1 MSYDFK
7 TIVVQWDRPDG
18 SATQVEVAARI
29 AARTGAYLIAVHT
42 PAPGRASNETAKEIE
57 TSGRDQLQRI
67 AAAQGVSCEWLPAA
81 TNDSETLIA
90 VARCADLVVVGPSSA
105 GDAEKETLQQRVA
118 QIVLTAGRPMLV
130 VPKGALPATIAER
143 VVVAWSGTR
152 ESARAVA
159 DALPLLVK
167 ATTVTLLAGAD
178 TGSATHG
185 FSSGKGLLGWL
196 ERHRVKAQL
205 IDLGRHRFDVGEKIL
220 RYCTE
225 HRADLLVMG
234 AYGHSRARELA
245 LGGVTQTV
253 LESMTL
259 PVLMSH

>member
-7 TIVVQWDRPDG
+7 TIVVQWDHLDG
-18 SATQVEVAARI
+18 RAAQVEVAARI

-42 PAPGRASNETAKEIE
+42 PAPGRPLDGTAEEIE
-57 TSGRDQLQRI
+57 TTGRDQLQRI
-67 AAAQGVSCEWLPAA
+67 AAAQGVPCEWLPAA
-81 TNDSETLIA
+81 TDDSETLIA
-90 VARCADLVVVGPSSA
+90 VARCADLIVVGPGTA
-105 GDAEKETLQQRVA
+105 GDAEKETPHQRSA
-118 QIVLTAGRPMLV
+118 RIVLAAGRPMLV
-130 VPKGALPATIAER
+130 VPKGALPASIAER
-143 VVVAWSGTR
+143 MVVAWSGTR

-159 DALPLLVK
+159 DALPLLAK
-167 ATTVTLLAGAD
+167 ATTVTVLAGAD
-178 TGSATHG
+178 TSGALHG
-185 FSSGKGLLGWL
+185 FSSAKGLLGWL

-205 IDLGRHRFDVGEKIL
+205 IDLGRHRFDVGERIL
-220 RYCTE
+220 RYCAE